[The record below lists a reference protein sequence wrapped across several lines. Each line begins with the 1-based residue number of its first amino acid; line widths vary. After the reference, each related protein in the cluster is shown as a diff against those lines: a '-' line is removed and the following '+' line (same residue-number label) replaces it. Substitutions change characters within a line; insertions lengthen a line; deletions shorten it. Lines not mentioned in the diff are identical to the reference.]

1 MKKNQIL
8 EESSVFCE
16 RKTEWKTYS
25 AEISNSKK
33 GWPVVVEVHGDG
45 LL

>member
-8 EESSVFCE
+8 EESSVLV
-16 RKTEWKTYS
+16 KGKQLKTYS

-33 GWPVVVEVHGDG
+33 GRPVVVEVHGDG